1 MRRAVVMMCAVVV
14 AVAVPVASAAG
25 PVLSIHP
32 KQVKFG
38 TQPYESLTVKS
49 FTVTNSS
56 SQTLVATTELVR
68 FPDDFSYLIDST
80 CGLGDITLA
89 PRESCTVV
97 VGFRPTPFFAGLE
110 EALIRVTARDSAG
123 TVLFDRTVSLTG
135 RGI

>member
-1 MRRAVVMMCAVVV
+1 MRRAVFLVCAV
-14 AVAVPVASAAG
+14 AALAAVPVASAAS
-25 PVLSIHP
+25 PVLGIHP
-32 KQVKFG
+32 KQVNYG
-38 TQPYESLTVKS
+38 TKPYESLTVKT
-49 FTVTNSS
+49 FAVTNNS
-56 SQTLVATTELVR
+56 SQTLVVTTEQAR

-89 PRESCTVV
+89 AKESCTVV

-123 TVLFDRTVSLTG
+123 TLLFDSTVSLTG